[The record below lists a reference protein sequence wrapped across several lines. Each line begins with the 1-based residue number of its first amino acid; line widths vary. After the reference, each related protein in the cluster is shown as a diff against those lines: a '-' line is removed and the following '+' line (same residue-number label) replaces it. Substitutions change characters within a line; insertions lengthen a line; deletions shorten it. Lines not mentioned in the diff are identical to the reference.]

1 MMKTQTIKY
10 GENGGIEIIDI
21 DVADPQAGEVQ
32 VQHAACGVCAWD
44 LATFRDGGYAP
55 PGHEGVGYV
64 TKVGSGVRDIE
75 EGMRVASVALGFD
88 GIKNCSTEDL
98 YILPESDIA
107 DEYWLVEP
115 ASCVVTGLDT
125 APLRPADNVAV
136 IGCGFMGLMFVQ
148 ALSRF
153 YTHDL
158 IAIDLVEKRL
168 ELAESLGAESTYNP
182 KEIDAS
188 ELISELRA
196 RPIDVV
202 FDCSG
207 KAAGLNLAT
216 KIVRQ
221 GGHINLFGCI
231 REEVTFN
238 GAAWRGG
245 AFNLVSSSP
254 GAKIRDPFPP
264 AIRFLERGIIDLKPL
279 ITHTV
284 SLKDYPALLKEATSG
299 DGSYIK
305 GVVKAT

>member
-1 MMKTQTIKY
+1 MKTQTVKY
-10 GENGGIEIIDI
+10 GDNGGVEIIDI
-21 DVADPQAGEVQ
+21 NVSDPQVDEVQ
-32 VQHAACGVCAWD
+32 VRHAACGVCAWD

-64 TKVGSGVRDIE
+64 TKVGSDVRDIK

-88 GIKNCSTEDL
+88 GIKNCSTDDL
-98 YILPESDIA
+98 YVLPESDIA

-115 ASCVVTGLDT
+115 VSCVVTGLDT
-125 APLRPADNVAV
+125 APLLPADNVAV

-153 YTHDL
+153 YTNDL
-158 IAIDLVEKRL
+158 IAIDLVEERL
-168 ELAESLGAESTYNP
+168 KLAKSQGAQLTYNP

-196 RPIDVV
+196 RRIDVV

-238 GAAWRGG
+238 GAAWHGG

-254 GAKIRDPFPP
+254 GAKVRDPFPP
-264 AIRFLERGIIDLKPL
+264 AIRFLERGHIDLKPL
-279 ITHTV
+279 VTHIV
-284 SLKDYPALLKEATSG
+284 SLEDYPALLKEATG
-299 DGSYIK
+299 GNGGYIK
-305 GVVKAT
+305 GVVTAT

>member
-1 MMKTQTIKY
+1 MMKTQTVKY
-10 GENGGIEIIDI
+10 GENGGVEIIDI
-21 DVADPQAGEVQ
+21 DVSDPQAGEVQ

-75 EGMRVASVALGFD
+75 EGTRVASVALGFD
-88 GIKNCSTEDL
+88 GIKNCSTEAL
-98 YILPESDIA
+98 YVLPESDIA

-115 ASCVVTGLDT
+115 VSCVVTGLDT

-153 YTHDL
+153 YTSDL

-168 ELAESLGAESTYNP
+168 KLAKSLGAELTYNP
-182 KEIDAS
+182 KEIDTS

-238 GAAWRGG
+238 GAAWHGG

-264 AIRFLERGIIDLKPL
+264 AIRFIERGIIDLKPL
-279 ITHTV
+279 ITHIV
-284 SLKDYPALLKEATSG
+284 SLEDYPALLKEATAG

>member
-1 MMKTQTIKY
+1 MKTQTIRY
-10 GENGGIEIIDI
+10 GENGGVEIIDI
-21 DVADPQAGEVQ
+21 DVSDPQAGEVQ
-32 VQHAACGVCAWD
+32 VRHAACGVCAWD

-64 TKVGSGVRDIE
+64 TKVGSGVRHIE

-88 GIKNCSTEDL
+88 GIKNCSTEDI
-98 YILPESDIA
+98 YVLPESDIS

-115 ASCVVTGLDT
+115 VSCVVTGLDT

-153 YTHDL
+153 YTYDL

-168 ELAESLGAESTYNP
+168 KLAKSLGAKLTYNP

-196 RPIDVV
+196 RSIDVV

-207 KAAGLNLAT
+207 KL
-216 KIVRQ
+216 
-221 GGHINLFGCI
+221 
-231 REEVTFN
+231 
-238 GAAWRGG
+238 RG
-245 AFNLVSSSP
+245 
-254 GAKIRDPFPP
+254 
-264 AIRFLERGIIDLKPL
+264 
-279 ITHTV
+279 
-284 SLKDYPALLKEATSG
+284 
-299 DGSYIK
+299 
-305 GVVKAT
+305 

>member
-1 MMKTQTIKY
+1 MKTQTVRY
-10 GENGGIEIIDI
+10 GENGGVEIIDI
-21 DVADPQAGEVQ
+21 DVSAPQTGEVQ
-32 VQHAACGVCAWD
+32 VQHAACGICAWD

-64 TKVGSGVRDIE
+64 TKVGSGVQDIE
-75 EGMRVASVALGFD
+75 EGMRVASVELGFD

-98 YILPESDIA
+98 YVLPESDIA

-115 ASCVVTGLDT
+115 VSCVVTGLDN
-125 APLRPADNVAV
+125 APLRPADNVAI

-153 YTHDL
+153 YTNDL

-168 ELAESLGAESTYNP
+168 KLAKSQGAQLTYNP
-182 KEIDAS
+182 KEIDTS
-188 ELISELRA
+188 ELISELRS

-238 GAAWRGG
+238 GAAWHGG

-279 ITHTV
+279 ITHIV
-284 SLKDYPALLKEATSG
+284 SLEDYPRILKEATGEDS
-299 DGSYIK
+299 SYIK
-305 GVVKAT
+305 GVVKAM

>member
-1 MMKTQTIKY
+1 MKTQTIRY
-10 GENGGIEIIDI
+10 GENGGVEIIDI
-21 DVADPQAGEVQ
+21 DVSDPQAGEVQ

-88 GIKNCSTEDL
+88 GIKNCSTEDI
-98 YILPESDIA
+98 YVLPESDLA

-115 ASCVVTGLDT
+115 VSCVVTGLDT
-125 APLRPADNVAV
+125 APLLPADNVAV

-148 ALSRF
+148 ALSQF
-153 YTHDL
+153 YTYDL

-168 ELAESLGAESTYNP
+168 KLAKSLGAKHTYNP
-182 KEIDAS
+182 KEIDTS
-188 ELISELRA
+188 ELVSELRA

-216 KIVRQ
+216 KIVSQ
-221 GGHINLFGCI
+221 GWTYQSFRLYSRGSDDQRFRVARRRVQFG
-231 REEVTFN
+231 EFVTRSKDS
-238 GAAWRGG
+238 GYISTG
-245 AFNLVSSSP
+245 
-254 GAKIRDPFPP
+254 DP
-264 AIRFLERGIIDLKPL
+264 
-279 ITHTV
+279 V
-284 SLKDYPALLKEATSG
+284 SLSVGILT
-299 DGSYIK
+299 
-305 GVVKAT
+305 

>member
-1 MMKTQTIKY
+1 MKTQTIKY
-10 GENGGIEIIDI
+10 GESGGVEIMDI
-21 DVADPQAGEVQ
+21 DVSDPQAGEVQ
-32 VQHAACGVCAWD
+32 VRHAACGVCAWD

-64 TKVGSGVRDIE
+64 TKVGSGVPDIE

-88 GIKNCSTEDL
+88 GIKNCSPDDL
-98 YILPESDIA
+98 YVLPESDIS

-115 ASCVVTGLDT
+115 VSCVVTGLDT
-125 APLRPADNVAV
+125 APLLPADNVAV

-148 ALSRF
+148 ALSRY
-153 YTHDL
+153 YTNDL
-158 IAIDLVEKRL
+158 IAIDLVEERL
-168 ELAESLGAESTYNP
+168 KLAKSQGAQLTYNP

-188 ELISELRA
+188 ELVSDLRA
-196 RPIDVV
+196 RSIDVV

-238 GAAWRGG
+238 GAAWHGG

-254 GAKIRDPFPP
+254 GAKIRDTFPP
-264 AIRFLERGIIDLKPL
+264 AIRFLERGHIDLRPL
-279 ITHTV
+279 VTHIV
-284 SLKDYPALLKEATSG
+284 SLADYPALLKEATG
-299 DGSYIK
+299 GNGTYIK

>member
-10 GENGGIEIIDI
+10 GENGGVEIINI
-21 DVADPQAGEVQ
+21 DVPDPQAGEVQ

-64 TKVGSGVRDIE
+64 TKVGSGVPDIE
-75 EGMRVASVALGFD
+75 EEMRVASVALGFD

-115 ASCVVTGLDT
+115 VSCVVTGLDT

-158 IAIDLVEKRL
+158 IAIDLVEERL
-168 ELAESLGAESTYNP
+168 KLAESLGAEFTYNP

-238 GAAWRGG
+238 GAAWHGG

-264 AIRFLERGIIDLKPL
+264 AIRFIERGIIDLKPL
-279 ITHTV
+279 ITHIV
-284 SLKDYPALLKEATSG
+284 SLEDYPALLKEATGG

>member
-1 MMKTQTIKY
+1 MKTQTIRY
-10 GENGGIEIIDI
+10 GENGGVEIIDI
-21 DVADPQAGEVQ
+21 DVSDPQAGEVQ

-44 LATFRDGGYAP
+44 LVTFRNGGYAP

-64 TKVGSGVRDIE
+64 TKVGSGVRDIG
-75 EGMRVASVALGFD
+75 EGARVASVALGFD
-88 GIKNCSTEDL
+88 GIKNCSTEDI
-98 YILPESDIA
+98 YVLPESDLA

-115 ASCVVTGLDT
+115 VSCVVTGLDT
-125 APLRPADNVAV
+125 APLRPADNVVV

-148 ALSRF
+148 ALSQF
-153 YTHDL
+153 YTYDL

-168 ELAESLGAESTYNP
+168 KLAKSLGAQLTYNP

-188 ELISELRA
+188 ELVSELRA
-196 RPIDVV
+196 RSIDVV

-231 REEVTFN
+231 REEVTIN
-238 GAAWRGG
+238 GSEWHGG

-264 AIRFLERGIIDLKPL
+264 AIRFLERGLIDLRPL
-279 ITHTV
+279 VTHIV
-284 SLKDYPALLKEATSG
+284 SLEDYPALLKEATSG
-299 DGSYIK
+299 DGGYIK
-305 GVVKAT
+305 GVVKAM

>member
-1 MMKTQTIKY
+1 MKTQTIRY
-10 GENGGIEIIDI
+10 GENGGVEIIDV
-21 DVADPQAGEVQ
+21 DVSDPQAGEVQ
-32 VQHAACGVCAWD
+32 VQGAACGVCAWD

-64 TKVGSGVRDIE
+64 TKVGSGVPDIE

-88 GIKNCSTEDL
+88 GIKNCSTENI
-98 YILPESDIA
+98 YVLPESDIA

-115 ASCVVTGLDT
+115 VSCVVTGLDT

-153 YTHDL
+153 YTNDL
-158 IAIDLVEKRL
+158 IAIDLVEERL
-168 ELAESLGAESTYNP
+168 HLAKSLGAELTYNP
-182 KEIDAS
+182 KEIETS
-188 ELISELRA
+188 ELVSDLKA

-207 KAAGLNLAT
+207 KGAGLNLAT
-216 KIVRQ
+216 KIVRR
-221 GGHINLFGCI
+221 GGHINLFGCV
-231 REEVTFN
+231 REEVTIN
-238 GAAWRGG
+238 GREWHGA

-254 GAKIRDPFPP
+254 GAKIRDTFPP
-264 AIRFLERGIIDLKPL
+264 AIRFLERGHIDLRPL
-279 ITHTV
+279 ITHIV
-284 SLKDYPALLKEATSG
+284 PLQDYPALLEEATGG

-305 GVVKAT
+305 GVVKATE

>member
-1 MMKTQTIKY
+1 MKIQTVKY
-10 GENGGIEIIDI
+10 GENGGVEIIDI

-115 ASCVVTGLDT
+115 VSCVVTGLDT

-158 IAIDLVEKRL
+158 IAIDLVKERL
-168 ELAESLGAESTYNP
+168 ELAKSLGSEFTYNP
-182 KEIDAS
+182 KEIDTS

-238 GAAWRGG
+238 GAAWHGG

-279 ITHTV
+279 ITHIV
-284 SLKDYPALLKEATSG
+284 SLEDYPALLKEATGG
-299 DGSYIK
+299 DSSYIK

>member
-1 MMKTQTIKY
+1 MKTQTVRY
-10 GENGGIEIIDI
+10 GENGGVEIIDI
-21 DVADPQAGEVQ
+21 DVSDPQAGEVQ
-32 VQHAACGVCAWD
+32 VRHAACGVCAWD

-64 TKVGSGVRDIE
+64 TKVGSGVQNFS
-75 EGMRVASVALGFD
+75 EGMRVASVELGFD
-88 GIKNCSTEDL
+88 GIKNCATEDI
-98 YILPESDIA
+98 YVLPESDLA

-115 ASCVVTGLDT
+115 VSCVVTGLDN

-148 ALSRF
+148 ALNRF

-158 IAIDLVEKRL
+158 IAIDIVEKRL
-168 ELAESLGAESTYNP
+168 KLAESLGAKLTYNP
-182 KEIDAS
+182 TEIDAS
-188 ELISELRA
+188 ELRSELKA
-196 RPIDVV
+196 RSIDVV

-216 KIVRQ
+216 KIVRR

-238 GAAWRGG
+238 GSEWHGG

-254 GAKIRDPFPP
+254 GAKIRDTFPP
-264 AIRFLERGIIDLKPL
+264 AIRFLEQGIIDLRPL
-279 ITHTV
+279 ITHIV
-284 SLKDYPALLKEATSG
+284 SLEDYPALLEEATGG

-305 GVVKAT
+305 GIVKAM

>member
-1 MMKTQTIKY
+1 MKTQTIKY
-10 GENGGIEIIDI
+10 GENGGVEIIDI

-32 VQHAACGVCAWD
+32 IQHAACGVCAWD
-44 LATFRDGGYAP
+44 LATFRAGGYAP

-64 TKVGSGVRDIE
+64 TKVGSSVPDIE

-98 YILPESDIA
+98 YVLPESDIA

-115 ASCVVTGLDT
+115 VSCVVTGLDT

-168 ELAESLGAESTYNP
+168 RLAKSLGAEFTYNP

-238 GAAWRGG
+238 GAAWHGG

-264 AIRFLERGIIDLKPL
+264 AIRFLERSIIDLKPL
-279 ITHTV
+279 ITHIV
-284 SLKDYPALLKEATSG
+284 SLEDYPALLKEATSG

>member
-1 MMKTQTIKY
+1 MKTQTVRY
-10 GENGGIEIIDI
+10 GENGGVEIIDI
-21 DVADPQAGEVQ
+21 DVLDPQAGEVQ
-32 VQHAACGVCAWD
+32 IQHAACGVCAWD
-44 LATFRDGGYAP
+44 LATFRNGGYAP

-75 EGMRVASVALGFD
+75 EGMRVASVELGFD
-88 GIKNCSTEDL
+88 GIKNCPANDL
-98 YILPESDIA
+98 YVLPESDIA

-115 ASCVVTGLDT
+115 VSCVVTGLDT

-148 ALSRF
+148 ALSQF
-153 YTHDL
+153 YTSDL

-168 ELAESLGAESTYNP
+168 KLAKSFGAELTYNP

-221 GGHINLFGCI
+221 GGHINLFGSI

-238 GAAWRGG
+238 GSEWHGG

-264 AIRFLERGIIDLKPL
+264 AIRFLERGIIDLRPL
-279 ITHTV
+279 ITHIV
-284 SLKDYPALLKEATSG
+284 SLEDYPSLLEEATGG
-299 DGSYIK
+299 DSSYIK
-305 GVVKAT
+305 GVVKAM